1 MAGGSFDY
9 LWTLKKLLGSKDDSL
24 DDVLLVYID
33 IAKDSI
39 MNYCNIREV
48 PPALKRTVCVLA
60 YNVYKDVEGRN
71 AVGGIV
77 GNVSRIDE
85 DGRSVSFATAADS
98 YAIQVAA
105 NNRVKLLT
113 ELNRYKKLYR
123 V

>member
-33 IAKDSI
+33 IAKGSI
-39 MNYCNIREV
+39 LNYCNIREL
-48 PPALKRTVCVLA
+48 PPALNRTACVLA
-60 YNVYKDVEGRN
+60 YNVYKDVEGQN